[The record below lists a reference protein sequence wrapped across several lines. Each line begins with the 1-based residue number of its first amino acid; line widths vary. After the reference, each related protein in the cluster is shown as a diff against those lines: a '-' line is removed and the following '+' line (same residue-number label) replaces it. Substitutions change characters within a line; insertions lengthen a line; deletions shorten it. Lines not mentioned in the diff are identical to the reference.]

1 MKDGLAEGGEWF
13 GGQHFGGGRRPARP
27 PALCSSSLVPCS
39 APPRNILGTQ
49 DHP

>member
-1 MKDGLAEGGEWF
+1 MKDGPAEGGPWF
-13 GGQHFGGGRRPARP
+13 GGQHFRGGRR

-39 APPRNILGTQ
+39 APAPLSRNILGTQ